1 MVKPRF
7 LLNQR
12 EASLHPDLDRD
23 EMESGFCPVNFIELQ
38 LAGQLPGFDVSSAV
52 LHPPQS

>member
-23 EMESGFCPVNFIELQ
+23 EMESGFCPVNYIELQ